1 MMLRYSFDMNEDAG
15 LIEKAVQNVLNGG
28 TRTSDIMA
36 PGMARCSTSVMGDSI
51 IRELEK
57 VAVAA

>member
-1 MMLRYSFDMNEDAG
+1 MMLRYSFDLNEDAD
-15 LIEKAVQNVLNGG
+15 LIERAVQNVLNGG
-28 TRTSDIMA
+28 TRTADIMA

-57 VAVAA
+57 VAA